1 MWRSRLALTL
11 ILSLC
16 ASARA
21 DLQEMDADALARTT
35 GQEGIALELRW
46 DFNTKPD
53 AAVKGTPND
62 ACVLNINAVGS
73 TGCRLAMQFANR
85 GTIAGSTADEWTVWK
100 GYYGTIIIPS
110 LYLDAGVTPAG
121 SSGYEDLGRF
131 TNAFGASISPYGRA
145 VLNLTFPQDIEIW
158 NFNITAIS
166 VEYGPTGY
174 LNTTATAPAANK
186 GAIGLKMAGS
196 GTNQPATLNVQGAVS
211 IFGF

>member
-1 MWRSRLALTL
+1 MWRHGL
-11 ILSLC
+11 LSLSLLV
-16 ASARA
+16 AGVAQA
-21 DLQEMDADALARTT
+21 DLQELDAETLSRTT

-46 DFNTKPD
+46 DFNTDPY
-53 AAVKGTPND
+53 AAVKGTPNA
-62 ACVLNINAVGS
+62 ACTLDINAVGS

-85 GTIAGSTADEWTVWK
+85 GTVAGGPGDEWTVWK

-110 LYLDAGVTPAG
+110 LYLDAGTTPAG

-131 TNAFGASISPYGRA
+131 TNASGASVSPYGRA
-145 VLNLTFPQDIEIW
+145 VLNLTFPEDIQIW

-174 LNTTATAPAANK
+174 LNTTATPTVANQ